1 MQWRICDQQAIL
13 EAPAADGWLVLG
25 RGPEDCGQAPQW
37 KGDRLMP
44 RRRESTRNRDGAR
57 TTDRLNLERRV
68 RQVFLREPGRPF
80 DGDQVAAA
88 AGVEQ

>member
-13 EAPAADGWLVLG
+13 EALAADGWLVLG
-25 RGPEDCGQAPQW
+25 RGPENCGQAPRW

-68 RQVFLREPGRPF
+68 RQVFLREPGRLF